1 MKKMSYDSYN
11 ISVEDEDDPYIRKL
25 DELEEEHSGSDSG
38 SSTDNNN
45 IFLNDAEKTQ
55 SMKNELEI
63 VSLYLKCKKG
73 VFKRAC
79 RQYKTYS
86 DMLFIVSLLFSGS
99 LVILPFFSVEKV
111 AFSSLSLFTM
121 FCIFFKNYYNFDI
134 SSNYFDNVSLRYGK
148 IQLNAETFLL
158 KLVYFQNKI
167 EKQTAFYEKMREIEN
182 KLQDFKEENVSI
194 PTSIQTMVPT
204 ISNINIFTSIHSVEM
219 NQRTLKT
226 RYKNVKTEIEKLK
239 TKNSSEEKDKNRM
252 RFLCTNKKKIKD
264 ELNNPDYSII
274 KEPLERES
282 ALIT

>member
-1 MKKMSYDSYN
+1 MSYDSYN
-11 ISVEDEDDPYIRKL
+11 ISVEDEDDSYIIKL
-25 DELEEEHSGSDSG
+25 NELEEEHSGSDSG

-55 SMKNELEI
+55 IMKNELEI

-73 VFKRAC
+73 VFKTAC

-219 NQRTLKT
+219 NQRLLKT

-282 ALIT
+282 VLIT

>member
-1 MKKMSYDSYN
+1 MSSYDSYN
-11 ISVEDEDDPYIRKL
+11 ISVEDEDDSYIRKL

-73 VFKRAC
+73 VFKTAC

-99 LVILPFFSVEKV
+99 LVILPLFSVEKV

-148 IQLNAETFLL
+148 IQVNTETFLL

-194 PTSIQTMVPT
+194 PASIQTMAPT
-204 ISNINIFTSIHSVEM
+204 ISNINIFTSIHNVEM

-282 ALIT
+282 ALIS

>member
-1 MKKMSYDSYN
+1 MSYDSYN